1 VTLVYASRRTGNSTA
16 KPRRATGPQMRGEEN
31 LAAKRARTAL
41 LLVKALGI
49 TVADAV
55 TRTNSNSAYVRAF
68 ELIEQSGDLAL
79 ARAVDEGAIAP
90 GPAAEMVKHLAA
102 MRVAFK
108 AASPA
113 ERIAFFRSD
122 VVKSFIITAG
132 LMTPEEH
139 LKAAVDALGVEG
151 ALNLL
156 ATIDATAVAAA

>member
-55 TRTNSNSAYVRAF
+55 TRTNSNS
-68 ELIEQSGDLAL
+68 
-79 ARAVDEGAIAP
+79 
-90 GPAAEMVKHLAA
+90 A